1 MVYEDFWGWGGVKGS
16 SNSNRKNVYVRFL
29 FWCCGNYKRLKGSIL
44 KEFLELNY
52 LIYWK
57 NNLFELDNFIYMCF
71 LYFLLILE
79 NITYLFKESWYC
91 IY

>member
-1 MVYEDFWGWGGVKGS
+1 MKGS

-52 LIYWK
+52 LIY
-57 NNLFELDNFIYMCF
+57 
-71 LYFLLILE
+71 
-79 NITYLFKESWYC
+79 
-91 IY
+91 